1 MSRLLVASSALALV
15 AGSALANNSDFGNLV
30 EWTFQTVPP
39 VGPGPHAADG
49 GIFAGTS
56 NAFAITGGTVDNPV
70 GNGSSESLSSN
81 NWNVGDYFEFRTS
94 SLGYE
99 NLFLSWDQVRSSTG
113 PGTFDLVVSTDGMS
127 FATLL
132 DDYTV
137 RVNSSPN
144 WSTGGPRVTMDINK
158 LAIPAAYDNQAL
170 LIFRL
175 VSQVDAASAGTCRVD
190 NVFLNGTLI
199 PTPGTLALLGAAG
212 LVVVRRQRG

>member
-1 MSRLLVASSALALV
+1 MSRLLVASSALAVL
-15 AGSALANNSDFGNLV
+15 AGTTLANNSDFGNLV
-30 EWTFQTVPP
+30 EWTFQMVPP
-39 VGPGPHAADG
+39 LGPGPHGADG
-49 GIFAGTS
+49 GFFAGTS

-113 PGTFDLVVSTDGMS
+113 PGVFDLVVSTDGMS

-132 DDYTV
+132 DNYAV
-137 RVNSSPN
+137 RVNSTPN
-144 WSTGGPRVTMDINK
+144 WSTAGPRVTDDINK
-158 LAIPAAYDNQAL
+158 LAIPTAYDDQAT
-170 LIFRL
+170 LIFRM
-175 VSQVDAASAGTCRVD
+175 VSQVDAASAGTSRVD

-212 LVVVRRQRG
+212 LVVIRRRRD